1 MNRDRLI
8 SHEGKVVG
16 FEKDKVRVKILSLSA
31 CASCHAKGSCS
42 AADMSEKYIDAL
54 PDAKFQNGEKVN
66 VVIEERHGWIA
77 LLYGILLPFLILV
90 ITLFTLNALGKS
102 EPFSA
107 LISLL
112 SLVPYYFF
120 LYLLRGKFEKKF
132 TFKAERRPQT

>member
-1 MNRDRLI
+1 MTRDRLI
-8 SHEGKVVG
+8 SHEGIVTG

-54 PDAKFQNGEKVN
+54 PDAKFETGEKVN
-66 VVIEERHGWIA
+66 VIIEEKHGWIA

-90 ITLFTLNALGKS
+90 TTLFILNASGKS

-107 LISLL
+107 LVSLL
-112 SLVPYYFF
+112 SLIPYYLF
-120 LYLLRGKFEKKF
+120 LYFLRGKFEKKF
-132 TFKAERRPQT
+132 MFRAERRNKT

>member
-42 AADMSEKYIDAL
+42 AADMSEKYIDAF
-54 PDAKFQNGEKVN
+54 PGAVFENGEKVN
-66 VVIEERHGWIA
+66 VVIEEKMGWTA
-77 LLYGILLPFLILV
+77 LLYGILIPCIIMV
-90 ITLFTLNALGKS
+90 ATLFTLNALGKS

-107 LISLL
+107 LASLA
-112 SLVPYYFF
+112 SLIPYYFF
-120 LYLLRGKFEKKF
+120 LYLLRGRFEKKF
-132 TFKAERRPQT
+132 TFKAERSPQT